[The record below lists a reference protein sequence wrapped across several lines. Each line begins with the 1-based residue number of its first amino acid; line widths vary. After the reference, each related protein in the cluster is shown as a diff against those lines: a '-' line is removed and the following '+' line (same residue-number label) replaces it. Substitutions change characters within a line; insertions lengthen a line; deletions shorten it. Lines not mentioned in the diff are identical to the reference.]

1 MTATSATAPRRR
13 GDLPTI
19 RRRIELLSFLF
30 AVVSFA
36 FWFGMVLNEPHEAF
50 RIDVFVYR
58 GGVEAILAGR
68 PLYEPVYGPLYFV
81 YPPFAALLFLPMAW
95 LNDTWLSAAT
105 ISLNLMLVIWTV
117 GVTSR
122 EARGAGSVITRG
134 AAACLGIGFMFLL
147 VPLSDTMW
155 LGQINI
161 LLMALVVADLIAVSR
176 GRRWAGIAIGIAAG
190 IKLTPLLFVVLLL
203 WTRRWRPAAL
213 ALGTFAATVALGFIA
228 VPRDALAFWTVALR
242 DTRRIA
248 PSEWIVNQSFDGVI
262 ARFWPDAP
270 GWVWLVGACLVC
282 GAAILLGG
290 RLLDR
295 RLPILAAAVV
305 GVASAF
311 AAPFLGAPLDL
322 AGHPVLVAA
331 VRGAGRLRQPRPALA
346 LVGRC
351 RGRDAAADRPLR
363 RRHRP
368 RDRRLR
374 VRRRRRGIPVD
385 DGLPARRGRRP
396 GRAGGRRTHRPP
408 QPDAAGAPRRP
419 DGRRGPRRPAERL
432 SRTRSA
438 ATLDT
443 GVTPSRPARTMG
455 DAPARRS
462 SMIAHVFA
470 LTAPVEPSTVW
481 RHWVDVD
488 HWPNHFPGLKS
499 ARLNGP
505 VAVGAVGLIKP
516 DKGAKWSFRIAEVD
530 RGKKRFAIER
540 KLLFTT
546 LRIGFRA
553 RPPRGRRGRRQP
565 RAAAARRAGHLD
577 HDLQRRRQGRAGR
590 DLRPHRRAQHR
601 QAAAGHG
608 AQRGRGV
615 PARPGLAAHRS
626 DGLAL

>member
-13 GDLPTI
+13 GVEPTI

-68 PLYEPVYGPLYFV
+68 PLYEPVYGPLCFV

-95 LNDTWLSAAT
+95 LNDTWLSAAM

-311 AAPFLGAPLDL
+311 AAPFSWEHHWIWLVILCWWPLCAALVGFVNRDRRWPWWAGAAVAMPLLTARYDDGTGRAIGVFAFGGDDEASLWTMAYPLGAV
-322 AGHPVLVAA
+322 AVLVALA
-331 VRGAGRLRQPRPALA
+331 VAELIGHPSRTPQVPPDGPT
-346 LVGRC
+346 
-351 RGRDAAADRPLR
+351 DAAAPGVRPN
-363 RRHRP
+363 
-368 RDRRLR
+368 
-374 VRRRRRGIPVD
+374 
-385 DGLPARRGRRP
+385 A
-396 GRAGGRRTHRPP
+396 
-408 QPDAAGAPRRP
+408 
-419 DGRRGPRRPAERL
+419 
-432 SRTRSA
+432 
-438 ATLDT
+438 
-443 GVTPSRPARTMG
+443 
-455 DAPARRS
+455 
-462 SMIAHVFA
+462 
-470 LTAPVEPSTVW
+470 
-481 RHWVDVD
+481 
-488 HWPNHFPGLKS
+488 
-499 ARLNGP
+499 
-505 VAVGAVGLIKP
+505 
-516 DKGAKWSFRIAEVD
+516 
-530 RGKKRFAIER
+530 
-540 KLLFTT
+540 
-546 LRIGFRA
+546 
-553 RPPRGRRGRRQP
+553 
-565 RAAAARRAGHLD
+565 
-577 HDLQRRRQGRAGR
+577 
-590 DLRPHRRAQHR
+590 
-601 QAAAGHG
+601 
-608 AQRGRGV
+608 
-615 PARPGLAAHRS
+615 
-626 DGLAL
+626 